1 MLSMELK
8 TSMVSME
15 LKIRD
20 FLYADE
26 EKPEP
31 KTILDRA
38 TATGIKQA
46 LVETGFFDDRKPKRK
61 ARPRKQR

>member
-1 MLSMELK
+1 
-8 TSMVSME
+8 ME

-38 TATGIKQA
+38 TATGVNQT
-46 LVETGFFDDRKPKRK
+46 LVETGFFDDQKPKRK
-61 ARPRKQR
+61 GRPRKQL

>member
-1 MLSMELK
+1 
-8 TSMVSME
+8 ME

-38 TATGIKQA
+38 TATGVKQT
-46 LVETGFFDDRKPKRK
+46 LVETGFLDDRKPKRK
-61 ARPRKQR
+61 ARLRKQR